1 MSNIVKKD
9 NGRPATFGTV
19 VDQLFRQNLN
29 SFFDDNVWGGYS
41 GMQTRTQVPVNVRET
56 DKAYEV
62 ELIAPGL
69 KKEDFS
75 LEFSGD
81 NLVVSFDHKEESN
94 DQDAN
99 NRWLRREYRRQSFT
113 RTFTMDE
120 TIDAE
125 KVSAHYDN
133 GVLKITLPKK
143 PQAARV
149 SRTINVQ

>member
-1 MSNIVKKD
+1 MSNIVKKE
-9 NGRPATFGTV
+9 NGRQATFGTV
-19 VDQLFRQNLN
+19 MDQLFQQNLN
-29 SFFDDNVWGGYS
+29 RFFDDNFWGS
-41 GMQTRTQVPVNVRET
+41 PGMQGHNQVPVNVRET
-56 DKAYEV
+56 DKNYEV

-69 KKEDFS
+69 KKQDFS

-81 NLVVSFDHKEESN
+81 NLIVSFDHKDEST
-94 DQDAN
+94 DQDQN

-120 TIDAE
+120 TIDAQ

-133 GVLKITLPKK
+133 GVLQITLPKK
-143 PQAARV
+143 PQAQKI

>member
-19 VDQLFRQNLN
+19 MDQLFQQNLN
-29 SFFDDNVWGGYS
+29 RFFDDNYWGGNPGGS
-41 GMQTRTQVPVNVRET
+41 NQVPVNVRET
-56 DKAYEV
+56 DKTYEV

-69 KKEDFS
+69 KKQDFS
-75 LEFSGD
+75 LEFSGE

-133 GVLKITLPKK
+133 GVLQITLPKK

-149 SRTINVQ
+149 SRMINVQ